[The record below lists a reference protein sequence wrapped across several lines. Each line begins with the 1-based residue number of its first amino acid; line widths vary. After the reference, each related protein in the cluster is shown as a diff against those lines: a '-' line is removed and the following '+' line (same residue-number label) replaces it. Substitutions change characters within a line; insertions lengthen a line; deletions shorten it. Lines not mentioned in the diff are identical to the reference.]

1 MTMVMDG
8 VFCLCKFVLGAAA
21 AAPAASSSSAPA
33 GGTKLY
39 VQI

>member
-1 MTMVMDG
+1 MVMDG
-8 VFCLCKFVLGAAA
+8 VFCLCKFVLGAAAA

>member
-1 MTMVMDG
+1 MVMDG

-21 AAPAASSSSAPA
+21 TAAAAAASSSAPA

>member
-1 MTMVMDG
+1 MVMDG

-21 AAPAASSSSAPA
+21 AAAASSSAPA